1 MSHRIASTLFVL
13 LLAFGQTTLL
23 SQDVRERLPERT
35 IPDERQELQT
45 VALKSQALEGAIDPE
60 TYLVGPGDAFNIEL
74 EGLRQYNSVVTVS
87 PEGKLIIPTLGVYDV
102 QGKSVTE
109 VRRLVAEKAR
119 SKFVGGQIKINLVG
133 VRDIRVHVT
142 GQVAQPGTYQA
153 KSVYRISDVITL
165 AGGLNSWAN
174 ARSIELRRENQPTQV
189 IDYYAFMT
197 EGELSQNVLVDGG
210 DVVYVP
216 SVYGSEN
223 TVHLEGRV
231 QNSGLH
237 AIHAGET
244 AERFLFRIN
253 ALQQN
258 SDLSRAQ
265 VVRRAELTGEEQ
277 IFSIFSEDGD
287 NGKSITLQQGDI
299 IRVPAVQDS
308 VYVQGDCLRPGP
320 YPYQPGWRSRD
331 YAGLAGAKETAVSPK
346 GFQVLRSRNNQKLKG
361 ADVPVERGDTI
372 IIPSTTRRKIG
383 EYISIVAQLASISY
397 FIIIIRQEVNK

>member
-197 EGELSQNVLVDGG
+197 EESFHKMCWSMEVMSSMCHLFTVQKIQCTLRG
-210 DVVYVP
+210 VYRIQGCMP
-216 SVYGSEN
+216 SMR
-223 TVHLEGRV
+223 GR
-231 QNSGLH
+231 QPSAFCFASTLCSK
-237 AIHAGET
+237 I
-244 AERFLFRIN
+244 
-253 ALQQN
+253 
-258 SDLSRAQ
+258 
-265 VVRRAELTGEEQ
+265 Q
-277 IFSIFSEDGD
+277 I
-287 NGKSITLQQGDI
+287 
-299 IRVPAVQDS
+299 
-308 VYVQGDCLRPGP
+308 
-320 YPYQPGWRSRD
+320 
-331 YAGLAGAKETAVSPK
+331 
-346 GFQVLRSRNNQKLKG
+346 
-361 ADVPVERGDTI
+361 
-372 IIPSTTRRKIG
+372 
-383 EYISIVAQLASISY
+383 
-397 FIIIIRQEVNK
+397 